1 MAVQIIHGS
10 FSRWLNLARAWMKK
24 SNLNIKIK
32 FGALSTVCTRSSDP
46 FKKSK
51 LLYKMG
57 HYFLDIQYVYMKYM
71 YSLMVYGLTAYIR
84 LSVTGLIY
92 INPVSVNHLLKEQ

>member
-1 MAVQIIHGS
+1 
-10 FSRWLNLARAWMKK
+10 
-24 SNLNIKIK
+24 
-32 FGALSTVCTRSSDP
+32 
-46 FKKSK
+46 
-51 LLYKMG
+51 MG